1 MGDILDDVDKFIID
15 ISSKLEDF
23 IDDIDWDYLN
33 EKFDLNDFWGYYDE
47 FYEDFFRYDSTERI
61 INNAISINPEKCI
74 KMLEYICYK
83 YSIDFNFSFIKD
95 EIMLHNKESNIEF
108 PKKDSKNLNV
118 FISYSNNDIDE
129 ANRIYAIFKKNDIHC
144 FLASEE
150 IKLGENWDDRIFEEL
165 IKSDMF
171 IFLVS
176 ENYKNSFWCNQ
187 EASIGYLKRE
197 CSDAFVIPLLIDNV
211 NPYGIFYKIQG
222 ISSNLINDIDDFARF
237 IDNNAVSFD
246 NAVKLNYENKLK
258 EMDEVIDELKNVN
271 SFDESNDI
279 FNKIVFHG
287 LELYQIE
294 KIFDYSLLN
303 NQIWGSWEFHS
314 FVKKCFRKYD
324 DKIDL
329 KKYDK
334 IYKLFEEIK

>member
-108 PKKDSKNLNV
+108 PKKDSQNLRV

-187 EASIGYLKRE
+187 E
-197 CSDAFVIPLLIDNV
+197 V
-211 NPYGIFYKIQG
+211 YKIQG